1 MNKST
6 NFNKTTKKNTNNYSY
21 NNNSKSAK
29 QWEKDILSEF
39 ESWLKKEES
48 LWNNR
53 LEKAGIKIDSTGG
66 PTTWGNYN
74 GSGSGMG
81 SSYYYG
87 Y

>member
-21 NNNSKSAK
+21 NDNKSAK

-39 ESWLKKEES
+39 ESWLKKEEG

-53 LEKAGIKIDSTGG
+53 LEKAGITIDGTGG
-66 PTTWGNYN
+66 PTTWGNN
-74 GSGSGMG
+74 RGSGMG